1 MARDLNIRILST
13 DELEFLQDKIQTLLT
28 TKGFKIEHPEVM
40 AILKKAGAEVAEASG
55 SVKLTKSLYEEA
67 LKQVPREFTLAGI
80 DPKNDLHFPHPQGLF
95 HTRTCTGGMFY
106 PDADEKGGYHHIL
119 IEEVAEWT
127 RLVNSLENINF
138 WSLPSTNP
146 VEFPAET
153 IDIHTLDTVLR
164 NTTKH
169 GWVQPYEADNIKY
182 LIEMAAAVAGG
193 PDQLRQK
200 PIISAI
206 CCSVPPL
213 TYKYMD
219 MNIIYECCKAGVPL
233 QPCSLPAAGAN
244 VPITPAGIALMAC
257 AEVMAMILMA
267 QIIAPGTPCVATPLL
282 FEMDM
287 LTTVTTQSAMS
298 TTMGRMIAMQ
308 LFSEGYGIPC
318 HTYGTGTDSCTMDAQ
333 AGFEQ
338 ASLSHMVALSGASVL
353 GGAGQI
359 ETAKAINPLQLIIDN
374 DVFGM
379 VKQLKKGFVVDEE
392 AVDWAD
398 VIALG
403 EHEGFVDKKH
413 TFKHFRDGYRTKT
426 FSRDSRT
433 AWAGK
438 GGKDIAA
445 RAKDQYELVKQN
457 YEPVNLTPE
466 VREALDSIVKR
477 ADQELGKKPEA

>member
-1 MARDLNIRILST
+1 MASDLSIRILST
-13 DELEFLQDKIQTLLT
+13 DEVEFLKEKIQTLLT

-40 AILKKAGAEVAEASG
+40 EILKKAGAEVSESTG
-55 SVKLTKSLYEEA
+55 LVKLPKPLFEEA

-80 DPKNDLHFPHPQGLF
+80 DPKNDLKFPHPQGLF

-106 PDADEKGGYHHIL
+106 PNESENGEYHHIL

-146 VEFPAET
+146 VDFPAET

-193 PDQLRQK
+193 KDKLRER

-244 VPITPAGIALMAC
+244 VPITPSGIALMAC
-257 AEVMAMILMA
+257 AEALAMILMA
-267 QIIAPGTPCVATPLL
+267 QIIAPGHPCVATPLL

-287 LTTVTTQSAMS
+287 LTTVTTQSSMS
-298 TTMGRMIAMQ
+298 TTMGRMMAMQ

-318 HTYGTGTDSCTMDAQ
+318 HTYGTGTDSCTMDGQ

-338 ASLSHMVALSGASVL
+338 ASISHMVALAGASVL

-359 ETAKAINPLQLIIDN
+359 ETAKAINPMQLIIDN

-379 VKQLKKGFVVDEE
+379 VKQLKRGSIVDEE

-398 VIALG
+398 VIALA

-433 AWAGK
+433 AWVGK
-438 GGKDIAA
+438 GSKDIAE
-445 RAKDQYELVKQN
+445 RAKDQYQLIKENYQPIILSKEVTDELD
-457 YEPVNLTPE
+457 
-466 VREALDSIVKR
+466 AIVKR
-477 ADQELGKKPEA
+477 ADEELGKKN